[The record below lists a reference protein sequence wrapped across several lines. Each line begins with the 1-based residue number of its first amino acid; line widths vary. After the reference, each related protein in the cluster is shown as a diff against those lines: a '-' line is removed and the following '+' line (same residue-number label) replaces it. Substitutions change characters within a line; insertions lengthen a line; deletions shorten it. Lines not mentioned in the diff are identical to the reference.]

1 MPQQR
6 QLKGVIIMGLIK
18 AVVGA
23 VGGVMADQWKE
34 FFYCDAIDDD
44 VLMLKGRKRTS
55 DRSSNTKGSDNVI
68 TNGSG
73 IAVADGQCVV
83 IVDQGKIVEICAL
96 PGEYTYDMSTEPSI
110 FSGSLGSS
118 ILETFKAMGKRISY
132 GGDTGKDQRVYYFN
146 TKEIKDNLFGTPR
159 PMPFRI
165 VDKNIGLDL
174 DTTIRCNG
182 RYSYVISDPI
192 LFYTNVAGNVK
203 DEFRR
208 SEIDATLKGEFINS
222 LQPALAKI
230 SAMGIRYSE
239 LPAHTEDIA
248 DAMNEILSKKWEES
262 RGIKVKS
269 VAFNPI
275 TLSEEMEA
283 TIQKLQ
289 LRAVDRDPGMA
300 ATAML
305 NAQTEAMKLAAGN
318 TATGPMMG
326 FMNMNMAMQNTG
338 AMPAQNFYQM
348 AAQQQAQQAAAPAA
362 NTWTCSCGTPNTGK
376 FCQNCANPKPAPAGE
391 WTCKCGTSNSGK
403 FCMNCGSSKPT
414 ADGWTCKCG
423 AVNKGKF
430 CMECGS
436 PKPAGAPLYRCDKCG
451 WEPADPAN
459 PPKFCPECADPFDE
473 NDRK

>member
-1 MPQQR
+1 
-6 QLKGVIIMGLIK
+6 MGLIK
-18 AVVGA
+18 AAIGA
-23 VGGVMADQWKE
+23 VGSVMADQWKE
-34 FFYCDAIDDD
+34 YFYCDAIDDD
-44 VLMLKGRKRTS
+44 VLMVKGRKRTS

-73 IAVADGQCVV
+73 IAVADGQCVI

-96 PGEYTYDMSTEPSI
+96 PGQYTYDMSTEPSI
-110 FSGSLGSS
+110 FSGNLGSS
-118 ILETFKAMGKRISY
+118 ILETFKTMGKRIAY
-132 GGDTGKDQRVYYFN
+132 GGDTGTDQRVYYFN

-182 RYSYVISDPI
+182 RYSYIISDPI

-203 DEFRR
+203 SEYRR

-248 DAMNEILSKKWEES
+248 EAMNEILSKKWSED

-275 TLSEEMEA
+275 TLSEEDEA
-283 TIQKLQ
+283 MIKKLQ

-348 AAQQQAQQAAAPAA
+348 AAQQQAAAPAA
-362 NTWTCSCGTPNTGK
+362 NAWTCSCGASNTGK
-376 FCQNCANPKPAPAGE
+376 FCSECAKPKPAPAGE
-391 WTCKCGTSNSGK
+391 WTCKCGTANSGK
-403 FCMNCGSSKPT
+403 FCMNCGSSKPS

>member
-1 MPQQR
+1 M
-6 QLKGVIIMGLIK
+6 KGVIIMGLIK
-18 AVVGA
+18 AAIGA
-23 VGGVMADQWKE
+23 VGSVLADQWKE
-34 FFYCDAIDDD
+34 YFYCDAIDDD
-44 VLMLKGRKRTS
+44 VLMVKGRKRTS

-73 IAVADGQCVV
+73 IAVADGQCVI

-96 PGEYTYDMSTEPSI
+96 PGQYTYDMSTEPSI
-110 FSGSLGSS
+110 FSGNLGSS
-118 ILETFKAMGKRISY
+118 ILETFKTMGKRIAY
-132 GGDTGKDQRVYYFN
+132 GGDTGTDQRVYYFN

-182 RYSYVISDPI
+182 RYSYIISDPI
-192 LFYTNVAGNVK
+192 LFYTNVAGNVR
-203 DEFRR
+203 DEYRR

-248 DAMNEILSKKWEES
+248 EAMNEILSKKWSED

-275 TLSEEMEA
+275 TLSEEDEA
-283 TIQKLQ
+283 MIKKLQ

-348 AAQQQAQQAAAPAA
+348 AAQQQAAAPVA
-362 NTWTCSCGTPNTGK
+362 NAWTCSCGASNTGK
-376 FCQNCANPKPAPAGE
+376 FCSECAKPKPAPAGE
-391 WTCKCGTSNSGK
+391 WTCKCGTTNSGK
-403 FCMNCGSSKPT
+403 FCMNCGSSKPS